1 MDGEY
6 SNNPRWTALF
16 GRFGY
21 DKKTGLSMTPCSMAG
36 GGGNASSVL
45 SAILGGG
52 GGGGGAA
59 GNGNPS
65 DNAGLTLD
73 RSLPNAF
80 ALDVILYAG
89 NVGNAQGANMR
100 IGLTQG
106 TSRRSGYWI
115 TVIPG
120 AAPSVSLHV
129 ISRSG
134 VKRLAVASL
143 GSAVGDGDQV
153 RVQAQRRPDGR
164 IRVNVNKKPLIDVND
179 GTYKGAYTS
188 LVVAAGDMSASLR
201 RVYYYVHN

>member
-1 MDGEY
+1 
-6 SNNPRWTALF
+6 
-16 GRFGY
+16 
-21 DKKTGLSMTPCSMAG
+21 MAG

-45 SAILGGG
+45 SAILGG

-120 AAPSVSLHV
+120 ATPSVSLHV
-129 ISRSG
+129 ISRRAESCHDHD
-134 VKRLAVASL
+134 VCVPHVMMMCVCASYVMMMCVCL
-143 GSAVGDGDQV
+143 
-153 RVQAQRRPDGR
+153 
-164 IRVNVNKKPLIDVND
+164 
-179 GTYKGAYTS
+179 
-188 LVVAAGDMSASLR
+188 MS
-201 RVYYYVHN
+201 